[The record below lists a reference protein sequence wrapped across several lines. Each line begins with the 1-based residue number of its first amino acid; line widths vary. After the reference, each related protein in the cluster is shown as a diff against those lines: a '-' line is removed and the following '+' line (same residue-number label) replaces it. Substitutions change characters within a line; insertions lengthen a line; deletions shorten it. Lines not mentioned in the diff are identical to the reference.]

1 MAMLEPTPQNNYQAD
16 HIHYLRYSFRRRLG
30 KDLVDPAL
38 TPLEAARVIYY
49 APYVVVSHGVGADPI
64 FNYGNQAALQLFAM
78 DWSEFTALPSRQSAE
93 LPNQAERAQIL
104 ATVTAQGFIEHYGG
118 IRIDRTGRRFRIQD
132 VTVWNLEDNQG
143 SDYGQAAL
151 YSQWEYI

>member
-1 MAMLEPTPQNNYQAD
+1 MEMSGLCQQNPFNMVNYLSFMLGDQAD
-16 HIHYLRYSFRRRLG
+16 HIHYLRYSFRRHLG

-64 FNYGNQAALQLFAM
+64 FNYGNQAALQLFAV

-104 ATVTAQGFIEHYGG
+104 ATVTAQ
-118 IRIDRTGRRFRIQD
+118 
-132 VTVWNLEDNQG
+132 
-143 SDYGQAAL
+143 
-151 YSQWEYI
+151 